1 MTESTPAPAAAT
13 PLSEADDK
21 LWASLAH
28 FGNIL
33 SFLAP
38 LLIWLLLKDRGA
50 KVAVEGKEALNW
62 GINATGALI
71 ISFILGLIPF
81 LGLIFLL
88 VNFAVLIVNLIFAI
102 MGGIKVQQGGSYR
115 YPINIRWIK

>member
-1 MTESTPAPAAAT
+1 MTESTPAPTPAA
-13 PLSEADDK
+13 PLTEADDK

-71 ISFILGLIPF
+71 ISIILSVIPF
-81 LGLIFLL
+81 IGLIFLL
-88 VNFAVLIVNLIFAI
+88 VYFAVLVVNLIFAV

>member
-1 MTESTPAPAAAT
+1 MTESTPAPTPAA
-13 PLSEADDK
+13 PLTEADDK

-71 ISFILGLIPF
+71 ISIILSVIPF
-81 LGLIFLL
+81 IGLIFLL
-88 VNFAVLIVNLIFAI
+88 VYFAVLVVNLIFAV
-102 MGGIKVQQGGSYR
+102 MGGIKVQQGSSYR